1 MQLGSMLLC
10 AVTTIGTGFY
20 ASTARA
26 EDGDDSGSDESKAD
40 EDKPDAGKA
49 DEDKADEESKPD
61 AESNAPEGPRF
72 EIGITTTLA
81 SYSRLSFTLEIPT
94 IGDTPGDISST
105 GFGPSANPVTLELGY
120 LLSSQFS
127 LGLLIE
133 AGSTSTRTTVR
144 GPDPLDIDETQTLGR
159 LMVGPRV
166 SYLFSDSGAVRPFV
180 MAAVGFTYAPQT
192 ASAGARSLALSG
204 FEAIGGLGLHWFLA
218 PSFSLDAALRGG
230 YGLGSGHVEETYP
243 IGGTDAMGNPLLQT
257 ANVPVH
263 GSLLTGAVLLGA
275 SGWL

>member
-10 AVTTIGTGFY
+10 AVTTISTGFY
-20 ASTARA
+20 ASNALA
-26 EDGDDSGSDESKAD
+26 EDSDDDNSDERKSDD
-40 EDKPDAGKA
+40 EPGAGKSDDDDA
-49 DEDKADEESKPD
+49 SSEKSEAKA
-61 AESNAPEGPRF
+61 PRF

-81 SYSRLSFTLEIPT
+81 SYSKLSFTLEIPT
-94 IGDTPGDISST
+94 IGDTPGDITNT

-127 LGLLIE
+127 IGVLIE

-144 GPDPLDIDETQTLGR
+144 GPDPLDLDETQTLGR
-159 LMVGPRV
+159 LMIGPRL
-166 SYLFSDSGAVRPFV
+166 SYLFSESTAAVRPFV
-180 MAAVGFTYAPQT
+180 VAAVGFTYAPQT
-192 ASAGARSLALSG
+192 ASAGARSLALTG

-243 IGGTDAMGNPLLQT
+243 IGGTDAMGNPRVQT

-263 GSLLTGAVLLGA
+263 GSLLTGAALIGA